1 MVLFSVVQR
10 EWLMSDKKRGAS
22 MVLAFCIKQS
32 VLTLFVYKAKF
43 QHY

>member
-10 EWLMSDKKRGAS
+10 EWFVSDKKRGAS
-22 MVLAFCIKQS
+22 VILAFCIKQN
-32 VLTLFVYKAKF
+32 VPTLFVYKAKF

>member
-10 EWLMSDKKRGAS
+10 EWFVCDKKRGAS
-22 MVLAFCIKQS
+22 MVLAFSITQS
-32 VLTLFVYKAKF
+32 VLTLFVYNAKF

>member
-10 EWLMSDKKRGAS
+10 EWFVSDKKSEAS
-22 MVLAFCIKQS
+22 VVLAFCITQS
-32 VLTLFVYKAKF
+32 VPTLFVYKAKF

>member
-1 MVLFSVVQR
+1 MVLFSVIQKV
-10 EWLMSDKKRGAS
+10 WLMNDKKRGAS
-22 MVLAFCIKQS
+22 VVLAFCIKQS